1 MRSFLCLN
9 MREIWKEEDVRT
21 VHPELTRCVVCGVL
35 DDQTQRVVLEND
47 VLTVW
52 LHERCLKKFKPTK
65 LSWGWPRKTKRRQ
78 IAGQWVEYEE
88 LLSVAM
94 VFRMKGL
101 RK

>member
-1 MRSFLCLN
+1 MPD
-9 MREIWKEEDVRT
+9 WKEEDVRM

-35 DDQTQRVVLEND
+35 DAKTQRVEFENRL
-47 VLTVW
+47 LTVW
-52 LHERCLKKFKPTK
+52 LHERCIKKFKPTQ
-65 LSWGWPRKTKRRQ
+65 LSWGWPRKTKRRK
-78 IAGQWVEYEE
+78 IAGQWVDESE